1 MFASVPHLSRLP
13 LGTPPSRGPSRRAA
27 LRATAA
33 TVTGATAAAV
43 APGPRAEA
51 AVPVAASPATE
62 AAGVGPAPDASHA
75 LRVMTFNLRYASETG
90 PHPWS
95 ERRPVMRRLL
105 RHERP
110 HLLGT
115 QEGLHGQLR
124 DLAEDLGRRYG
135 RVGLGREGGSHG
147 EFCAVLYDTERLAV
161 EEYDHFWLSDTP
173 SLIGSSTWGNTVV
186 RMATWVRFTDLRTG
200 TGFLAL
206 NTHLDHAHQYARER
220 SAALITDRLGR
231 LDPALPRV
239 VTGDFNV
246 PAHRNPVYDAMLGR
260 GALADTWDTAAAR
273 GPQYATFHG
282 YGPLVPDGDR
292 IDWILV
298 SRSARVSRADIN
310 TFSEHGR
317 FPSDHL
323 PVQALLEL

>member
-1 MFASVPHLSRLP
+1 MSASFPPRTSLLPPGAPLSRR
-13 LGTPPSRGPSRRAA
+13 TA

-43 APGPRAEA
+43 APA
-51 AVPVAASPATE
+51 E
-62 AAGVGPAPDASHA
+62 AAGVAVPAPDTRTAPAGGGPAPEAA
-75 LRVMTFNLRYASETG
+75 RGLRVMSFNLRYASETG

-105 RHERP
+105 RRERP

-124 DLAEDLGRRYG
+124 DLAEDLGPRYEC
-135 RVGLGREGGSHG
+135 VGLGRLGGSHD
-147 EFCAVLYDTERLAV
+147 EFCAVLYDTERLV
-161 EEYDHFWLSDTP
+161 PEEYDHFWLSGTP
-173 SLIGSSTWGNTVV
+173 SLIGSATWGNTVV
-186 RMATWVRFTDLRTG
+186 RMATWVRFTDRRTG
-200 TGFLAL
+200 SGLYVL

-220 SAALITDRLGR
+220 SAALVTERLR
-231 LDPALPRV
+231 ALDPALPRV

-246 PAHRNPVYDAMLGR
+246 PAHRNPVYDAMLDHGS
-260 GALADTWDTAAAR
+260 LADTWDAAAER

-282 YGPLVPDGDR
+282 YRPLVPGGDR
-292 IDWILV
+292 IDWILTSPSV
-298 SRSARVSRADIN
+298 RVSRADIN
-310 TFSEHGR
+310 TFSEQGR

-323 PVQALLEL
+323 PVQALLEP

>member
-1 MFASVPHLSRLP
+1 MSASVPPRTSRLP
-13 LGTPPSRGPSRRAA
+13 LGAPLTRRTA
-27 LRATAA
+27 LRVTAA
-33 TVTGATAAAV
+33 TVTGATAAGTHAAPAGAV
-43 APGPRAEA
+43 STSA
-51 AVPVAASPATE
+51 PATE
-62 AAGVGPAPDASHA
+62 TATVGSGPATGAPRG

-105 RHERP
+105 RRERP

-124 DLAEDLGRRYG
+124 DLAEDLGPRYG
-135 RVGLGREGGSHG
+135 SVGLGRSGGSHD
-147 EFCAVLYDTERLAV
+147 EFVAVLYDTERLV
-161 EEYDHFWLSDTP
+161 PEEYDHFWLSATP
-173 SLIGSSTWGNTVV
+173 SLIGSATWGNTVV
-186 RMATWVRFTDLRTG
+186 RMATWVRFTDRRTG
-200 TGFLAL
+200 AGLYAL

-220 SAALITDRLGR
+220 SAALLTERLRG
-231 LDPALPRV
+231 LDPALPRI

-246 PAHRNPVYDAMLGR
+246 PAHRNPVYDAMLDR
-260 GALADTWDTAAAR
+260 GALADTWDTAAER

-282 YGPLVPDGDR
+282 YRPLVPDGDR
-292 IDWILV
+292 IDWILASPSV
-298 SRSARVSRADIN
+298 RVSRADIN